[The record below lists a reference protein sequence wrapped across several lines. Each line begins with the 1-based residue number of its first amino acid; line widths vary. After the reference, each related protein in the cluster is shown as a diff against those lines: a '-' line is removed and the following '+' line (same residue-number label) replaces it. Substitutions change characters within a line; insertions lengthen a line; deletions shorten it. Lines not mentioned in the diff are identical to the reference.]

1 MSHDS
6 AVRPDQEGSVLSSL
20 SDGERSVLLT
30 ELLRAH
36 PELRAEAE
44 TIAATLLSAGDVG
57 QIIDDV
63 AGELRGLHINE
74 LAGRA
79 GDQWDGLYVPSYAVA
94 AEMLAEVVQAY
105 LGDIARRARLGARRA
120 AVDIGVA
127 VLLGLYECREETNDD
142 MILTHAGLPD
152 AVDDLARTVYQALR
166 AAHLTLPALTD
177 ECPEWTDWYEESWP
191 YR

>member
-1 MSHDS
+1 
-6 AVRPDQEGSVLSSL
+6 VLSSL

-105 LGDIARRARLGARRA
+105 RGDIARRARLGARRA

-177 ECPEWTDWYEESWP
+177 ECPVWTDWYEESWP